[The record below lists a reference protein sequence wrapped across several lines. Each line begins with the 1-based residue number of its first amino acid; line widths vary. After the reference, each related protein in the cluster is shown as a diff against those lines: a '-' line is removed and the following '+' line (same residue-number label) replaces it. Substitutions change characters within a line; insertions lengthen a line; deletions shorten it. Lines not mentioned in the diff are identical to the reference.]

1 MRLVVTYRHTK
12 ELCLQVRLT
21 YEMVMRVYLFV
32 WHRRNWLGSMIFS
45 PSRHELV
52 SKHGQRGAP
61 PISGMLK
68 RDMLGKA
75 MSSDMFLR
83 DRLPRAVLDR
93 YASFVANGFE
103 AHFDLSRLFGREA
116 RLPPC
121 EDEALAGR
129 PNCNSSNL
137 EFVTII
143 ERRPQTTADAG
154 LERELAIAE
163 RRHLKKTAR
172 LPPQCNFIRE
182 GLKGSQRICG
192 HS

>member
-1 MRLVVTYRHTK
+1 
-12 ELCLQVRLT
+12 
-21 YEMVMRVYLFV
+21 MVMRVCLLV
-32 WHRRNWLGSMIFS
+32 SHRRNGLGGMIFS

-52 SKHGQRGAP
+52 SKRSQRGAP
-61 PISGMLK
+61 PICDMLK

-75 MSSDMFLR
+75 MSSDMALR
-83 DRLPRAVLDR
+83 NRLPCAVLDR
-93 YASFVANGFE
+93 YAGFVANGFE
-103 AHFDLSRLFGREA
+103 AHFDLGRLFGREA

-121 EDEALAGR
+121 EDEALAGL
-129 PNCNSSNL
+129 PDCNSSNL

-163 RRHLKKTAR
+163 HRHLKKTAR
-172 LPPQCNFIRE
+172 LPPQCNFVRE
-182 GLKGSQRICG
+182 GLKGPQRICG